1 MTRERFNVPDVSCG
15 HCKSAIE
22 TALQPLNGVSEADV
36 DIEGKSVAVA
46 YDEAI
51 VDRTAVVRAIES
63 AGYAVAG

>member
-1 MTRERFNVPDVSCG
+1 MTRERFNVPEVSCG

-22 TALQPLNGVSEADV
+22 GALHPLNGVAEADV

-46 YDEAI
+46 YDESVI
-51 VDRTAVVRAIES
+51 DRAAVVRAIES